1 MMKDENS
8 KNQRFMIYDFGSNLL
23 WNILYCIVVKEA
35 VLGPQD
41 DAVKDSQTKHTVDG
55 QSVNESADQQKST
68 VH

>member
-1 MMKDENS
+1 
-8 KNQRFMIYDFGSNLL
+8 MIYDFGSNLL